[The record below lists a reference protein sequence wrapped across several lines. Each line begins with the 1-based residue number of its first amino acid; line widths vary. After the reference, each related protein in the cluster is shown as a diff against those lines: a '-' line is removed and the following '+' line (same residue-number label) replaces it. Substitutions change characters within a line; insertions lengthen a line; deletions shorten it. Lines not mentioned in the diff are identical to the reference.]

1 MLTIGITGGIGS
13 GKSTVC
19 RAFKVL
25 GVPVFQADAVAA
37 WLQNND
43 LSIKKEII
51 GLFGAEIYGSDG
63 LLIRRKMAAIIF
75 SDRLLLEK
83 MNQLIHPAVHREFEK
98 WKVQMKHPPYV
109 LYEAA
114 ILFETGNFRSFD
126 YTVLVLADEKERI
139 ERVIKRDHSSVEAIM
154 QRMHNQMPD
163 TEKMRL
169 ADFIIENND
178 DQMILP
184 QVLKL
189 DQILK
194 SKNHVWKID
203 R

>member
-25 GVPVFQADAVAA
+25 GIPVFQADSVAA

-43 LSIKKEII
+43 PKIIAEISR
-51 GLFGAEIYGSDG
+51 LFGSDLYGADG
-63 LLIRRKMAAIIF
+63 LLIRKKLAAIIF
-75 SDRLLLEK
+75 NDRMLLEK
-83 MNQLIHPAVHREFEK
+83 MNHLIHPAVHMEFEK
-98 WKVQMKHPPYV
+98 WKAKMKLFPYV

-114 ILFETGNFRSFD
+114 ILFETGSFHNFDF
-126 YTVLVLADEKERI
+126 TILVLADEKERI
-139 ERVIKRDHSSVEAIM
+139 ERVMKRDHTSVEAIL

-163 TEKMRL
+163 AEKVGL
-169 ADFIIENND
+169 ADFIVENND
-178 DQMILP
+178 HQMILP
-184 QVLKL
+184 QIMKL

>member
-19 RAFKVL
+19 RAFNVL

-43 LSIKKEII
+43 PRIRKVISD
-51 GLFGAEIYGSDG
+51 LFGSEIYGPDG
-63 LLIRRKMAAIIF
+63 LLIRKKLAAIIF

-83 MNQLIHPAVHREFEK
+83 INQLIHPAVHTEFEK
-98 WKVQMKHPPYV
+98 WKASRKHHPYV

-114 ILFETGNFRSFD
+114 ILFETGSFRSFD
-126 YTVLVLADEKERI
+126 FTVLVLADEKERI
-139 ERVIKRDHSSVEAIM
+139 GRVIKRDHSSVEAILK
-154 QRMHNQMPD
+154 RMHNQMPD
-163 TEKMRL
+163 ADKMGL
-169 ADFIIENND
+169 ADFVVENND
-178 DQMILP
+178 NQMILP
-184 QVLKL
+184 QILKL
-189 DQILK
+189 DQIFKTK
-194 SKNHVWKID
+194 SHVWKTD

>member
-19 RAFKVL
+19 RVFRVL
-25 GVPVFQADAVAA
+25 GAPVFQADLVARR
-37 WLQNND
+37 LQDEDPEIRDRLIELFGPEIYAENGLLNR
-43 LSIKKEII
+43 KKLAEII
-51 GLFGAEIYGSDG
+51 FKDQ
-63 LLIRRKMAAIIF
+63 
-75 SDRLLLEK
+75 LLLDQV
-83 MNQLIHPAVHREFEK
+83 NNLVHPAVHREFKK
-98 WKVQMKHPPYV
+98 WKEQMFKFPYL

-126 YTVLVLADEKERI
+126 YTILVVADQKERI
-139 ERVIKRDHSSVEAIM
+139 ERVMKRDNLSAEAIL
-154 QRMHNQMPD
+154 QRMNNQMKD
-163 TEKMRL
+163 ADKIIL

-178 DQMILP
+178 NQLIIS

-189 DQILK
+189 DQFLK
-194 SKNHVWKID
+194 SNSHVWKMD

>member
-19 RAFKVL
+19 RIFRVL
-25 GVPVFQADAVAA
+25 GAPVFQADLVARK
-37 WLQNND
+37 LQDEDPEIRGRLMELFDPEIYTENGLLNR
-43 LSIKKEII
+43 KKLAEII
-51 GLFGAEIYGSDG
+51 FNNH
-63 LLIRRKMAAIIF
+63 
-75 SDRLLLEK
+75 LLLEEVNK
-83 MNQLIHPAVHREFEK
+83 LIHPAVHREFKK
-98 WKVQMKHPPYV
+98 WKEQMFKFPYV

-126 YTVLVLADEKERI
+126 YTILVVADQQERI
-139 ERVIKRDHSSVEAIM
+139 ERVMKRDNLSSEAIL
-154 QRMHNQMPD
+154 QRMNNQMKD
-163 TEKMRL
+163 AEKIIL

-178 DQMILP
+178 NQLIMP

-189 DQILK
+189 DQFLK
-194 SKNHVWKID
+194 SNSHVWKMD